1 MPRQLEFFVPG
12 RDLASILV
20 ASARSQALQGALSG
34 VPGRP
39 WRPSGHS
46 RGALETLRDAPET
59 LPRHLRD
66 ALGHHE
72 ASREGSGSYFK
83 AILGAPGPLPA
94 SILDRYL
101 HGPSPDRHSPARLGS
116 SWSSTSYVYMR
127 GPPPEDARK
136 MLGSCSEIARG
147 SHAARLLMLRPSGCS
162 TLEQLSPKGLSR
174 FWCDFA

>member
-1 MPRQLEFFVPG
+1 MFSLPDATWRRFGSPRHALF
-12 RDLASILV
+12 LA
-20 ASARSQALQGALSG
+20 
-34 VPGRP
+34 
-39 WRPSGHS
+39 S
-46 RGALETLRDAPET
+46 RGALG
-59 LPRHLRD
+59 RH
-66 ALGHHE
+66 G
-72 ASREGSGSYFK
+72 ASREGPGSDFR

-101 HGPSPDRHSPARLGS
+101 HGPSPDRHGPARLGS

-147 SHAARLLMLRPSGCS
+147 SHAARPLMLRPSGCS

>member
-1 MPRQLEFFVPG
+1 MICSLPDATRRRFASPRHTPG
-12 RDLASILV
+12 RIRALFLAPRV
-20 ASARSQALQGALSG
+20 ALADSG
-34 VPGRP
+34 RCWGVSVTPQD
-39 WRPSGHS
+39 
-46 RGALETLRDAPET
+46 TPET

-83 AILGAPGPLPA
+83 AILGGPGPLPA

-147 SHAARLLMLRPSGCS
+147 RHAARLLMLRPSGCS
-162 TLEQLSPKGLSR
+162 NLEQLSPKGLSR